1 MRFTLPSPAIV
12 LPAAIPALALGA
24 ASLLSAPALIPG
36 DKLPTPELEGF
47 SQTGA
52 ESYDDYTGRAVLIE
66 FFEYW

>member
-1 MRFTLPSPAIV
+1 MRLTLPSPAKL

-24 ASLLSAPALIPG
+24 ASLLSTPALVPG

-47 SQTGA
+47 SQTDA
-52 ESYDDYTGRAVLIE
+52 ESYEDYVGRAVLIE